1 MYKNCQLIVQQNG
14 TKWRSHWSVS
24 VLTCHSSRKGARSW
38 GVCVSCASIF
48 FMWKADC
55 KAVTRCGLA
64 WGNPIMNRLIKATG
78 NSPNTSSHFLP
89 LLNLSGIFASKID
102 YCVRKIEKV
111 SLEILQDQCPPGHYF
126 SLQYA
131 SHAWSVRKVTHRFKT
146 RKLQLIAWTFTRVS
160 PFALM

>member
-1 MYKNCQLIVQQNG
+1 
-14 TKWRSHWSVS
+14 
-24 VLTCHSSRKGARSW
+24 
-38 GVCVSCASIF
+38 
-48 FMWKADC
+48 
-55 KAVTRCGLA
+55 
-64 WGNPIMNRLIKATG
+64 MNRLIKATG

-131 SHAWSVRKVTHRFKT
+131 SHAWSVRKVTQIQNQETPAYGLDIYKG
-146 RKLQLIAWTFTRVS
+146 ITFCIDVTYIFIEGMIEVRS
-160 PFALM
+160 